1 MPPVSFQ
8 TLRLSPG
15 RHESPHDGACAMEL
29 VSMLAGTS
37 FSDRCAR
44 VCPAIAAFVRG
55 YNDSIDD
62 RRRQDLI
69 RLAPDLI
76 DTRASESTTGRRA
89 MRCRR
94 FACEAYA
101 ARRFRFGRPR
111 FPHRQRALN
120 VEMAGRIVA
129 ETACRHPGWHQR
141 TLEFIRALAQ
151 TRAPAGPSLV
161 AREAEP
167 AAAPEPH
174 VECSTM

>member
-1 MPPVSFQ
+1 MPPVTFQ

-15 RHESPHDGACAMEL
+15 RHESPQEGACAMEL
-29 VSMLAGTS
+29 VSMLAGTT

-69 RLAPDLI
+69 RLAPDLV
-76 DTRASESTTGRRA
+76 DTRADERTTAERA
-89 MRCRR
+89 LRCERL
-94 FACEAYA
+94 ACEAHA
-101 ARRFRFGRPR
+101 TRRFRLGRPR

-129 ETACRHPGWHQR
+129 ETARRRPGWHER
-141 TLEFIRALAQ
+141 TLQFVRALAGGGSRPPEAAERPDV
-151 TRAPAGPSLV
+151 TSESGV
-161 AREAEP
+161 A
-167 AAAPEPH
+167 
-174 VECSTM
+174 CSTM